1 MSHCL
6 ARVFHQSKKT
16 EAMAELPRQR
26 TSSRPTA
33 KRSCM
38 AWYAPS
44 LQANYDELLSPEL
57 LTRKPTNTWTNRTG
71 SNAISAISIID
82 PTTEKFFCY
91 FDTLTVGHQRFPE
104 MCRQN
109 ISKSSKLNA
118 IRCHLDEW
126 FGCFNMVDE
135 NETRFDE
142 IRLYFIQLWSN
153 ILLTFCVKITGSYW
167 IPIYNW
173 LVFDLKMIK
182 TLCRHWRYPHFDGQ
196 PSSSLAAPCQ
206 SSWSHIKGTCDCKS
220 RDIWEEREWPEWQC
234 QEMVRM
240 ATLNFKTRF
249 AGSEMSKLRT
259 RTTWGISKS
268 EVM

>member
-26 TSSRPTA
+26 TSSRPRQSEVA
-33 KRSCM
+33 WRGMHQVYKRTMTNFWAQNCWRGSQRIHE
-38 AWYAPS
+38 PS
-44 LQANYDELLSPEL
+44 DRIQCYLGYLYYWPHDG
-57 LTRKPTNTWTNRTG
+57 KV
-71 SNAISAISIID
+71 
-82 PTTEKFFCY
+82 FCY

-135 NETRFDE
+135 NETRLDE
-142 IRLYFIQLWSN
+142 IRQYFIQLWSN

-196 PSSSLAAPCQ
+196 PSSSPAAPCQ